1 MSQKV
6 VQSLIG
12 QLLTDAELREHFVD
26 APLETLLVLRD
37 SGIELTQ
44 TEIEGLVQTDRALW
58 HRAAARIH
66 PSLQRWR
73 PPPN

>member
-12 QLLTDAELREHFVD
+12 QLLTDAQLRQHFVD
-26 APLETLLVLRD
+26 APLETLLALRD
-37 SGIELTQ
+37 SGVELTR
-44 TEIEGLVQTDRALW
+44 TEIEGLVQIDRAFWLG
-58 HRAAARIH
+58 AATCIH

-73 PPPN
+73 PPPS